1 MGAIAASGRPDALKL
16 FQDII
21 IASASIPGLYPAVM
35 IDAESGGHR
44 FHELHSDGGSASQIL
59 MMPQAILAN
68 GDRMPKIRHNRG
80 KVNFYV
86 IVNNALMPEFGTTPN
101 RTFSVLLRA
110 YSIFVKSQTQ
120 SALTALYNFS
130 KLAGAG
136 FSDDRRP
143 SSIFRARSFQRQLYA
158 DGLRPRLRGTQ
169 HRNTLEKQPAL
180 QVRMRFV
187 LYQPAVFLTRSGF
200 SNRSAYDSLLS

>member
-1 MGAIAASGRPDALKL
+1 
-16 FQDII
+16 
-21 IASASIPGLYPAVM
+21 M

-136 FSDDRRP
+136 YHLATIDAQVPYSALDPFNANYMQTVYALGYAELSTGTLWK
-143 SSIFRARSFQRQLYA
+143 SSPLFR
-158 DGLRPRLRGTQ
+158 
-169 HRNTLEKQPAL
+169 
-180 QVRMRFV
+180 
-187 LYQPAVFLTRSGF
+187 
-200 SNRSAYDSLLS
+200 